1 MSRNTKADNNI
12 NSINTDDFK
21 HSILIN
27 KLYAYVISWLP
38 QCHAI
43 TYNYV
48 LKQFSGS
55 THT

>member
-38 QCHAI
+38 RNPLFHEGR
-43 TYNYV
+43 
-48 LKQFSGS
+48 LKVY
-55 THT
+55 